1 MYSAAHSDSSVKATR
16 DSHREARRDDRRL
29 THACGRSQ
37 NSLRSCLLPPSCPAP
52 PQSAAHRHLHSRLL
66 TTAALLGWRRTLER
80 PAGADRGA
88 KQRHDKLATG
98 VHPVGLRMMLESM
111 WPILPPLAR
120 AFQCGARSCTQ
131 PRFSA
136 THPTIWWQKRAT
148 GLPTI
153 CRRKPNF
160 PPTRVAPMGR
170 GWPPTR
176 VAGVWEISEF
186 SHGTRRVV
194 CGASGGDGGERPF
207 DRLTMLA
214 CSGLNRA
221 TKQYIYVPSIHTPCN

>member
-1 MYSAAHSDSSVKATR
+1 MTVIAKPAATTADSHSVRRLRPQSKFLTFMSPAALLPRATPVCSTPPPPQQALDNRRSTWLAAHSRETGGRRPRCKAASRQTGDGR
-16 DSHREARRDDRRL
+16 PPCGSAHDVGVDVADPAAARSRVPVRG
-29 THACGRSQ
+29 TV
-37 NSLRSCLLPPSCPAP
+37 
-52 PQSAAHRHLHSRLL
+52 LH
-66 TTAALLGWRRTLER
+66 TAALLCD
-80 PAGADRGA
+80 PSNN
-88 KQRHDKLATG
+88 LA
-98 VHPVGLRMMLESM
+98 
-111 WPILPPLAR
+111 
-120 AFQCGARSCTQ
+120 
-131 PRFSA
+131 
-136 THPTIWWQKRAT
+136 WQKRAT